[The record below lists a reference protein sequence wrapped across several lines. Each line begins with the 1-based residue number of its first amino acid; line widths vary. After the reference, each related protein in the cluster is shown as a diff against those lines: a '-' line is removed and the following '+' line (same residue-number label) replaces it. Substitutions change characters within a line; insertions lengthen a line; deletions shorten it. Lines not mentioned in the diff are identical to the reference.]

1 VTCAALQRATEYV
14 NNDVLLNKIAKKMK
28 FNQSKQSPSRTV
40 KSLLFGLIMMISS
53 GLLGLSSAS
62 AASNPQEV
70 TLGAYLT
77 SLYDIDN
84 DNGTFSADIWVW
96 TKTKFKYNIH
106 NSLEISLLSSQVPHS
121 SEVLETKRL
130 KNGDYYAQR
139 KISGT
144 FVHDYNLTNFPF
156 DTQKLTVN
164 FEDSDLN
171 KDLLQFI
178 TDPAS
183 GYDKEISV
191 DGWNILSTTVRTA
204 LKEYDTN
211 FGDTT
216 KPSIDQYSRIVMD
229 IELERDDKFIF
240 FKITLGLFAAVFVAL
255 FSNFMSSANAD
266 IYSNRVGLVGA
277 SLLAVVVNQ
286 QFADQKIGQSTTVT
300 LVDMLHMI
308 GFCTVFIIFIGSLIS
323 RKLSLAKNAKFSP
336 KEFDLITFVIMTIL
350 YISSNIYVIYRA
362 INNG

>member
-1 VTCAALQRATEYV
+1 
-14 NNDVLLNKIAKKMK
+14 M
-28 FNQSKQSPSRTV
+28 
-40 KSLLFGLIMMISS
+40 
-53 GLLGLSSAS
+53 
-62 AASNPQEV
+62 
-70 TLGAYLT
+70 
-77 SLYDIDN
+77 
-84 DNGTFSADIWVW
+84 
-96 TKTKFKYNIH
+96 
-106 NSLEISLLSSQVPHS
+106 SSQVPHF
-121 SEVLETKRL
+121 SEVLDTKRL
-130 KNGDYYAQR
+130 KNGDYYTQK

-171 KDLLQFI
+171 KDSLQFI
-178 TDPAS
+178 TDSAS
-183 GYDKEISV
+183 GYDKAISV
-191 DGWNILSTTVRTA
+191 DGWNITGVTVHTV

-211 FGDTT
+211 FGDTS
-216 KPSIDQYSRIVMD
+216 KPTTDQYSRVTMD

-240 FKITLGLFAAVFVAL
+240 FKITLGLFAAVLVAL

-300 LVDMLHMI
+300 LVDMLHML

-323 RKLSLAKNAKFSP
+323 RKLSLSKNMKFSP
-336 KEFDLITFVIMTIL
+336 KEFDLITFVVMTAIYL
-350 YISSNIYVIYRA
+350 SANIFIIYRA
-362 INNG
+362 IHNG

>member
-1 VTCAALQRATEYV
+1 MTFNQQKLRATSA
-14 NNDVLLNKIAKKMK
+14 I
-28 FNQSKQSPSRTV
+28 
-40 KSLLFGLIMMISS
+40 KSFLYCVALMLFV
-53 GLLGLSSAS
+53 GLLGPNS
-62 AASNPQEV
+62 AAAADPQKI

-84 DNGTFSADIWVW
+84 DDGTFSADMWVW
-96 TKTKFKYNIH
+96 TKSKLKYNIG
-106 NSLEISLLSSQVPHS
+106 NSLELSLLSSKVPHT
-121 SEVLETKRL
+121 SEVLESKQL
-130 KNGDYYAQR
+130 KNGEHYIQR

-164 FEDSDLN
+164 FEDADLN
-171 KDLLQFI
+171 KDNLQFI

-183 GYDKEISV
+183 GFDKEISV
-191 DGWNILSTTVRTA
+191 DGWNVLGTTIRTIS
-204 LKEYDTN
+204 KTYDTN

-216 KPSIDQYSRIVMD
+216 KPSVDQYSRVVME

-323 RKLSLAKNAKFSP
+323 RKLSLTKNVKFSP
-336 KEFDLITFVIMTIL
+336 KEFDLITFVIMTML
-350 YISSNIYVIYRA
+350 YISSNVYVIYRA
-362 INNG
+362 IHSG

>member
-1 VTCAALQRATEYV
+1 
-14 NNDVLLNKIAKKMK
+14 MK
-28 FNQSKQSPSRTV
+28 FRHLQSYACKTMKNLLLGV
-40 KSLLFGLIMMISS
+40 LFTFFAALFGLNT
-53 GLLGLSSAS
+53 AS
-62 AASNPQEV
+62 ADTSPKEV
-70 TLGAYLT
+70 PLGTFLT
-77 SLYDIDN
+77 SSYDIDN

-96 TKTKFKYNIH
+96 TKSKFKYNLN
-106 NSLEISLLSSQVPHS
+106 NSLEISRLSSQVPHY

-130 KNGDYYAQR
+130 KNGEHYTQR

-156 DTQKLTVN
+156 DTQKLIVN

-171 KDLLQFI
+171 KDSLLFI
-178 TDPAS
+178 SDRAS
-183 GYDKEISV
+183 GFDKDITV
-191 DGWNILSTTVRTA
+191 DGWRILGVTSRTVT
-204 LKEYDTN
+204 KEYDTN
-211 FGDTT
+211 FGDTSN
-216 KPSIDQYSRIVMD
+216 PNVDQYSRVVMD
-229 IELERDDKFIF
+229 IELERDDKFVF

-308 GFCTVFIIFIGSLIS
+308 GFCTVFIIFMGSLIS
-323 RKLSLAKNAKFSP
+323 RKLSLTKNAKFSP
-336 KEFDLITFVIMTIL
+336 KEFDLITFIVMTIL
-350 YISSNIYVIYRA
+350 YVSANIFIISRA

>member
-1 VTCAALQRATEYV
+1 M
-14 NNDVLLNKIAKKMK
+14 N
-28 FNQSKQSPSRTV
+28 FNQLKQSLPKIV
-40 KSLLFGLIMMISS
+40 KSLLLGLIMMLSS
-53 GLLGLSSAS
+53 GLFGLSSAS
-62 AASNPQEV
+62 AAPNPQQV

-96 TKTKFKYNIH
+96 TKTKFKYNIN

-130 KNGDYYAQR
+130 KNGDLYTQR

-156 DTQKLTVN
+156 DTQKLTVS
-164 FEDSDLN
+164 FEDADLN
-171 KDLLQFI
+171 KDNLQFI
-178 TDPAS
+178 ADSAS

-191 DGWNILSTTVRTA
+191 DGWNVLSATVRTV

-216 KPSIDQYSRIVMD
+216 KPSIDQYSRVVMD

-300 LVDMLHMI
+300 LVDILHMI

-323 RKLSLAKNAKFSP
+323 RKLSLTKNVKFSP
-336 KEFDLITFVIMTIL
+336 KEFDLITFIVMTIL
-350 YISSNIYVIYRA
+350 YVVSNIYVINRA
-362 INNG
+362 IHSG

>member
-1 VTCAALQRATEYV
+1 MK
-14 NNDVLLNKIAKKMK
+14 LNQLKLGRS
-28 FNQSKQSPSRTV
+28 QTT
-40 KSLLFGLIMMISS
+40 KSLLFAFAMMVFGGLF
-53 GLLGLSSAS
+53 GANSAT
-62 AASNPQEV
+62 AANPQQV

-84 DNGTFSADIWVW
+84 DDGTFSADIWVW
-96 TKTKFKYNIH
+96 TKTKSKYNIS
-106 NSLEISLLSSQVPHS
+106 NSLEISLLSSKVPHS

-130 KNGDYYAQR
+130 KNGDLYIQR

-144 FVHDYNLTNFPF
+144 FIHDYNLTNFPF
-156 DTQKLTVN
+156 DTQKLTVS
-164 FEDSDLN
+164 FEDADLD
-171 KDLLQFI
+171 KDNLQFI
-178 TDPAS
+178 PDPAS
-183 GYDKEISV
+183 GYDKAISV
-191 DGWNILSTTVRTA
+191 DGWNVLGTTIRAVS
-204 LKEYDTN
+204 KEYDTN
-211 FGDTT
+211 FGDTS
-216 KPSIDQYSRIVMD
+216 KPTVDQYSRVVMD

-300 LVDMLHMI
+300 LVDILHMI

-336 KEFDLITFVIMTIL
+336 KEFDAITFVVMTIL
-350 YISSNIYVIYRA
+350 YVSSNVYVIYRA
-362 INNG
+362 INSGS

>member
-1 VTCAALQRATEYV
+1 
-14 NNDVLLNKIAKKMK
+14 MH
-28 FNQSKQSPSRTV
+28 FNQQPHSAS
-40 KSLLFGLIMMISS
+40 KSLKGI
-53 GLLGLSSAS
+53 LLGLIVVFFGMLCGSSLVI
-62 AASNPQEV
+62 AASNNPQQV

-84 DNGTFSADIWVW
+84 DNGTFSVDMWVW
-96 TKTKFKYNIH
+96 TKTKFKYNIG
-106 NSLEISLLSSQVPHS
+106 NSLEISLLSSQVPHF
-121 SEVLETKRL
+121 SEILDTKRL
-130 KNGDYYAQR
+130 KNGDYYTQR

-156 DTQKLTVN
+156 DTQRLMVN

-171 KDLLQFI
+171 KQSLQFI
-178 TDPAS
+178 TDPTS
-183 GYDKEISV
+183 GFDKDISI
-191 DGWNILSTTVRTA
+191 DGWNILNVTVRSVS
-204 LKEYDTN
+204 KEYDTN
-211 FGDTT
+211 FGDTS
-216 KPSIDQYSRIVMD
+216 KPSVDEYSRVIVD

-300 LVDMLHMI
+300 LVDMLHMV

-323 RKLSLAKNAKFSP
+323 RKLSLARNVRFSP
-336 KEFDLITFVIMTIL
+336 KEFDAITFVIMTIL
-350 YISSNIYVIYRA
+350 YVSVNIYLIYRA
-362 INNG
+362 IHS

>member
-1 VTCAALQRATEYV
+1 MLKTALIEENTV
-14 NNDVLLNKIAKKMK
+14 KKMK
-28 FNQSKQSPSRTV
+28 FSHLQSYACKTF
-40 KSLLFGLIMMISS
+40 KNSLLGIAMLAFGVLC
-53 GLLGLSSAS
+53 GLNTAS
-62 AASNPQEV
+62 ATSNPQQV

-84 DNGTFSADIWVW
+84 DNGTFSADMWVW
-96 TKTKFKYNIH
+96 TKTKFKYNLS
-106 NSLEISLLSSQVPHS
+106 NSLEISRLSSQVPHF
-121 SEVLETKRL
+121 SEVLDTKRL
-130 KNGDYYAQR
+130 KNGEFYTQR

-156 DTQKLTVN
+156 DTQKLIVN

-171 KDLLQFI
+171 QESLQFI
-178 TDPAS
+178 TDPTS

-191 DGWNILSTTVRTA
+191 DGWQIKGVTVRTA
-204 LKEYDTN
+204 TKQYDTN

-216 KPSIDQYSRIVMD
+216 KPTLDQYSRVVMD
-229 IELERDDKFIF
+229 IELERDDKFVF
-240 FKITLGLFAAVFVAL
+240 FKITLGLFAAVLVAL

-300 LVDMLHMI
+300 LVDMLHMV
-308 GFCTVFIIFIGSLIS
+308 GFCTVFIIFLGSLIS
-323 RKLSLAKNAKFSP
+323 RKLSLTKNVKFSP
-336 KEFDLITFVIMTIL
+336 KEFDLITFIVMTGL
-350 YISSNIYVIYRA
+350 YVSINIFIITRA
-362 INNG
+362 IYIG

>member
-1 VTCAALQRATEYV
+1 MH
-14 NNDVLLNKIAKKMK
+14 I
-28 FNQSKQSPSRTV
+28 NQQPHSAS
-40 KSLLFGLIMMISS
+40 KSLKSI
-53 GLLGLSSAS
+53 LLGLFVVVFGMLFGSSS
-62 AASNPQEV
+62 VTAASNNPQQV

-84 DNGTFSADIWVW
+84 DNGTFSVDMWVW
-96 TKTKFKYNIH
+96 TKTKFKYNIG
-106 NSLEISLLSSQVPHS
+106 NSLEISLLSSQVPHF
-121 SEVLETKRL
+121 SEVLDTKRL
-130 KNGDYYAQR
+130 KNGDYYTQR

-156 DTQKLTVN
+156 DTQRLMVN

-171 KDLLQFI
+171 KKSLQFI
-178 TDPAS
+178 TDPTS
-183 GYDKEISV
+183 GFDKDISI
-191 DGWNILSTTVRTA
+191 DGWNILNVTVRSVA
-204 LKEYDTN
+204 KEYDTN
-211 FGDTT
+211 FGDTS
-216 KPSIDQYSRIVMD
+216 KPSVDEYSRVIMD

-300 LVDMLHMI
+300 LVDMLHMV

-323 RKLSLAKNAKFSP
+323 RKLSLARNARYSP
-336 KEFDLITFVIMTIL
+336 KEFDANTFVIMTIL
-350 YISSNIYVIYRA
+350 YVSVNIYLIYRA
-362 INNG
+362 IHN

>member
-1 VTCAALQRATEYV
+1 
-14 NNDVLLNKIAKKMK
+14 MK
-28 FNQSKQSPSRTV
+28 FNLLHHHISKQV
-40 KSLLFGLIMMISS
+40 KKLLLGSIFLGFGLLFGLK
-53 GLLGLSSAS
+53 AVN
-62 AASNPQEV
+62 AASNPQKI

-84 DNGTFSADIWVW
+84 DNGSFSADVWVW
-96 TKTKFKYNIH
+96 TKSKTKYNIN
-106 NSLEISLLSSQVPHS
+106 NSLEVSLLSSQVPHF

-130 KNGDYYAQR
+130 KNGEFYTQR

-144 FVHDYNLTNFPF
+144 FVHDYDLTNFPF
-156 DTQKLTVN
+156 DKQKLTIN

-171 KDLLQFI
+171 KDALEFI
-178 TDPAS
+178 TDMGS
-183 GYDKEISV
+183 GYDKEISI
-191 DGWNILSTTVRTA
+191 DGWNILGVSLRSIT
-204 LKEYDTN
+204 KDYDTN

-216 KPSIDQYSRIVMD
+216 KPSIDQYSRVAMD

-300 LVDMLHMI
+300 LVDILHMI

-323 RKLSLAKNAKFSP
+323 RKLSLTKNVRFSP
-336 KEFDLITFVIMTIL
+336 KEFDIITFAVMTLL
-350 YISSNIYVIYRA
+350 YVCANIYVIYKA
-362 INNG
+362 LHSG

>member
-1 VTCAALQRATEYV
+1 MIFSQIQHYAC
-14 NNDVLLNKIAKKMK
+14 K
-28 FNQSKQSPSRTV
+28 PV
-40 KSLLFGLIMMISS
+40 KNFLLFATLAVCGAFIGINAV
-53 GLLGLSSAS
+53 SAS
-62 AASNPQEV
+62 TAPSPQQV
-70 TLGAYLT
+70 TLGSYLT

-96 TKTKFKYNIH
+96 TKTKFKYNIG
-106 NSLEISLLSSQVPHS
+106 NALETSLLSSQAPHF
-121 SEVLETKRL
+121 SEVLDTKRL
-130 KNGDYYAQR
+130 KNGDYYTQR

-171 KDLLQFI
+171 KDSLQFI
-178 TDPAS
+178 ADSAS
-183 GYDKEISV
+183 GYDKAIAV
-191 DGWNILSTTVRTA
+191 DGWNITGVTVRTV

-211 FGDTT
+211 FGDTS
-216 KPSIDQYSRIVMD
+216 KPTADQYSRVAMD

-240 FKITLGLFAAVFVAL
+240 FKITLGLFAAVLVAL

-300 LVDMLHMI
+300 LVDMLHML

-323 RKLSLAKNAKFSP
+323 RKLSLSKNMKFSP
-336 KEFDLITFVIMTIL
+336 KEFDLITFVVMTAIYL
-350 YISSNIYVIYRA
+350 TANIFIIYRA
-362 INNG
+362 IHNG